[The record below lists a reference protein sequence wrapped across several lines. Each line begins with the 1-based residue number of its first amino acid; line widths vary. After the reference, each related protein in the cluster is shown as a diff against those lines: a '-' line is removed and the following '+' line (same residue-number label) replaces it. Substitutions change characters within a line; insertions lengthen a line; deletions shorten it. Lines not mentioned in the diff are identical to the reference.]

1 MLRFPEAENTRNVDI
16 MYKIFTLL
24 LVVKLFSVVVD
35 VLMEVLAVLTC

>member
-16 MYKIFTLL
+16 MCKIFTLL

>member
-1 MLRFPEAENTRNVDI
+1 MLRFSEAENIRNVDI

-35 VLMEVLAVLTC
+35 VLMEGLAVLTC

>member
-1 MLRFPEAENTRNVDI
+1 MLRFPEAENIRNVDI

>member
-1 MLRFPEAENTRNVDI
+1 MLRFPEAENTRNVNI

-24 LVVKLFSVVVD
+24 VLVKLFSVVVD

>member
-35 VLMEVLAVLTC
+35 VLMEVSEVLTC